1 MSRVHARLQQWWYS
15 KELSPGVLLIPLGWL
30 YALVMRVRGWLYALR
45 ILPADRVAVPV
56 IVVGNIA
63 VGGTGK
69 TPLVIALAGYLAQ
82 QGWRP
87 GIICR
92 GYGGKAHSWPQQVRA
107 DSDPAS
113 VGDEA
118 VLLARRTGCPVA
130 AAGSRRVAAA
140 RGLIE
145 NDGCNII
152 ISDDGLQHLALLR
165 DIEIALID
173 GERRHGNGRCL
184 PAGPLRE
191 PTSRLASVDLIVTNA
206 ASSTQVHRG
215 ELPMSLAPG
224 PAVNVRDPSRRAP
237 LHEFNAQP
245 VHAVA
250 GIGNPGRFF
259 SMLERAGVQ
268 AVGHAFA
275 DHHAFARQDL
285 AFGDELVVLM
295 TEKDAVKCST
305 FAADSHWY
313 VPVTAQLPD
322 AFFVRLGQRLPDVP
336 AERARQQSTRVD
348 ENDAEQS
355 PNTRSAAGYAAHAH
369 GEPQGTTVADEASRA
384 S

>member
-1 MSRVHARLQQWWYS
+1 MRVRS
-15 KELSPGVLLIPLGWL
+15 GL
-30 YALVMRVRGWLYALR
+30 YALQ
-45 ILPADRVAVPV
+45 ILPVHHVDVPV
-56 IVVGNIA
+56 VVVGNIA

-69 TPLVIALAGYLAQ
+69 TPLVVALAGYLAQ
-82 QGWRP
+82 LGWRP

-92 GYGGKAHSWPQQVRA
+92 GYGGKAQAWPQQVRA
-107 DSDPAS
+107 DSDPLS

-118 VLLARRTGCPVA
+118 VLLARRTGCPVT

-145 NDGCNII
+145 HDGCNII
-152 ISDDGLQHLALLR
+152 ISDDGLQHLTLHR

-191 PTSRLASVDLIVTNA
+191 PTTRLASVDMIVTNSA
-206 ASSTQVHRG
+206 FTAQVHRG
-215 ELPMSLAPG
+215 ELPMTLVPG
-224 PAVNVRDPSRRAP
+224 PAVSVRDPSRRVP

-250 GIGNPGRFF
+250 GIGNPRRFF
-259 SMLERAGVQ
+259 SMLERAGLQ

-295 TEKDAVKCST
+295 TEKDAVKCTT

-322 AFFVRLGQRLPDVP
+322 AFFVRLGQLLPDLP
-336 AERARQQSTRVD
+336 AKGAMQHTARVD
-348 ENDAEQS
+348 ENDDANPEHS
-355 PNTRSAAGYAAHAH
+355 PNKRSAAGFAARVR
-369 GEPQGTTVADEASRA
+369 GEPQATTVPGEVSKAS
-384 S
+384 